1 MPVQIDRVDTEIDV
15 LPPAAAGGGS
25 PPLPGATDAAL
36 KERLR
41 PIVMQI
47 LQEELDRLRRQQG

>member
-1 MPVQIDRVDTEIDV
+1 MPVQIDRVETEIDV
-15 LPPAAAGGGS
+15 LPAAAGAGGGGQ
-25 PPLPGATDAAL
+25 LPGATDAAL